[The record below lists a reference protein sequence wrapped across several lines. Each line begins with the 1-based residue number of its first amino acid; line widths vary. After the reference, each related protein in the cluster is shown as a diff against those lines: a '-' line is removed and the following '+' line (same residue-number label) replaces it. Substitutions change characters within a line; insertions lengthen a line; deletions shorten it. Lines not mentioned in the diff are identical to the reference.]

1 MLVKEAGGAILTWA
15 IEGAVNFVRNGFR
28 LQIPEVVE
36 EATEAYRERED
47 WLTNFINERC
57 IREPNARVGAADL
70 YREYRE
76 WAESTGDYVRRL
88 NDFDTTMEAAGFQK
102 IRPKNRKAWLGLR
115 LDLEAKFGNP
125 YAATV

>member
-1 MLVKEAGGAILTWA
+1 M
-15 IEGAVNFVRNGFR
+15 
-28 LQIPEVVE
+28 
-36 EATEAYRERED
+36 
-47 WLTNFINERC
+47 TNFINERC

-76 WAESTGDYVRRL
+76 WAESTGDFIRRL
-88 NDFDTTMEAAGFQK
+88 NDFTTTMEAAGYHK
-102 IRPKNRKAWLGLR
+102 ITPKGKKVWEGLR

>member
-1 MLVKEAGGAILTWA
+1 M
-15 IEGAVNFVRNGFR
+15 
-28 LQIPEVVE
+28 
-36 EATEAYRERED
+36 
-47 WLTNFINERC
+47 
-57 IREPNARVGAADL
+57 GAADL